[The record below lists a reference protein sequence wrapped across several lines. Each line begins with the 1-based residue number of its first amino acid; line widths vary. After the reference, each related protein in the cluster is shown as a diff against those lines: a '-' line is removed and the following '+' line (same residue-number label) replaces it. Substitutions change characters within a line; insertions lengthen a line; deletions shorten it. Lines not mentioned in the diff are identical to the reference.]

1 MGSAAVPSDPPH
13 TRDDVF
19 MSDDPQSIYVAE
31 RFRSLQGEG
40 AHSGLPCLFVRLSGC
55 NLSCAY
61 CDTPYARVR
70 SDETRRLTVREV
82 VERLCAEREELVCI
96 TGGEPLLQRG
106 SISLMEALTASGK
119 KVILET
125 NGSLDLSPV
134 PPEVVKIVDV
144 KGPGSGMEPRNRYEN
159 LALLRATDEVKFV
172 ITGRDDF
179 EFAAQIVDRHHL
191 EDGPQVL
198 VSAALPELGPREL
211 GEWLL
216 ASRRPWRLNLQL
228 HKVLWPDKER
238 GV

>member
-1 MGSAAVPSDPPH
+1 
-13 TRDDVF
+13 
-19 MSDDPQSIYVAE
+19 VAE

-40 AHSGLPCLFVRLSGC
+40 THSGCPCLFVRLSGC
-55 NLSCAY
+55 NLSCTY

-70 SDETRRLTVREV
+70 SDETALLSVREV
-82 VERLCAEREELVCI
+82 LEGICAETEELVCI

-106 SISLMEALTASGK
+106 SVPLMEGLLASGK
-119 KVILET
+119 TVILET

-134 PPEVVKIVDV
+134 PSEVVKIVDV

-159 LALLRATDEVKFV
+159 LALLNATDEVKFV
-172 ITGRDDF
+172 IANREDF
-179 EFAAQIVDRHHL
+179 DFAARIVDRHHL

-198 VSAALPELGPREL
+198 VSAALPGLGPRKL

-216 ASRRPWRLNLQL
+216 ESRRPWRLNLQL
-228 HKVLWPDKER
+228 HKILWPEKER